1 MVFVE
6 VLGALRVTV
15 DGRPAPLR
23 GPRQGAVLA
32 RLVSA
37 GGEVV
42 SADRLIEDLWQ
53 GEPPPKA
60 SGALQAHI
68 SYLRRA
74 LEPDRPPRAPAGVLV
89 SQTPGYA
96 LRLPVSAVDVWHF
109 DHLVSTAAT
118 ESDPAAR
125 HRLLDSALALWRGPA
140 YAAYA
145 DAAWSAADIARLTD
159 MRWTAVEQRADA
171 ALALG
176 RPEEAVAALRRLV
189 DEHPEREA
197 AVRLLALAHYRQG
210 RQLEALATLRDL
222 RATLNTEFGIDPSP
236 PVRELEAAILAHDPA
251 LAPPAPAEPFAA
263 ESGSARSHSTDD
275 VAATIASVV
284 PDRPEPVSPVSA
296 PVGYAGQ
303 RGALL
308 SAARE
313 AAGGRGRLVWLEGE
327 AGAGKTTLVRSV
339 ADELAAAGWR
349 TAVGRCPEVDGAP
362 AAWAWMELTG
372 ESGSKAADLGAD
384 ATPFHLSLAVVD
396 RFAEWTGHPIDT
408 PGGRM
413 SPGSVVPDTPSSVDT
428 ASVAGPV
435 LVVLEDAHRAD
446 GATLQILRQV
456 VAWSAQAPV
465 LFVVTMRGSEVG
477 DEVRATSAALAA
489 VTSGRL
495 ELTGLDLEAVR
506 TVAGAAGLRGI
517 DNATAELV
525 RDRTGGNPL
534 FVAELA
540 KLAAAE
546 GDLLAVPAGV
556 SDVLHRRIARLPA
569 EAARMLRLLAV
580 WGGES
585 DFDALLELT
594 GETEGALVDL
604 VDTVVVAGLL
614 RLESGG
620 RIRFGHALTR
630 DAVYAGIPALRRGRM
645 HWSALRVAEQVNP
658 VDPAL
663 LAHHALTGAH
673 AGTAGE
679 ALGYVLAAARQ
690 DGARRA
696 FAEAEP
702 LWRAALDLHTLAG
715 HREDGPD
722 PVVGAAI
729 LEVRCALVNALA
741 YRGNDAAARAERA
754 AALDLAEHLAAITRT
769 GPASTDH
776 GSAASAGHESSALLA
791 SGPHLSA
798 ARGSA
803 AAASGEMA
811 DRSSGAAMDPVVP
824 GSGRARGESSAGW
837 GLADE
842 SAGPAVDPVAMALGS
857 WRAPLIWGTRDKR
870 LPDERVIGALR
881 AALARPLPD
890 GVRVRLLVALVVE
903 VEGDDDPLAFAASA
917 EAVATAR
924 DLGDPEL
931 LCAALNVRAYVAL
944 GPDLWDERAGLAD
957 ELLAVSTAAGLVEY
971 QAVAH
976 FLGCLI
982 AGADNDLVRARRA
995 AERGLE
1001 CATGGQLHQMLIVL
1015 TLFDAVL
1022 MVSRGDLDAAERAY
1036 ADASARLVAAG
1047 AANGAELLI
1056 AGAMMLGWARG
1067 DLSALV
1073 EPMAQVHAV
1082 SPDALALAY
1091 ALALLDSG
1099 DIDTARA
1106 VFAAAAPIR
1115 RDHYWSVM
1123 AVFRARVA
1131 LRLGDLAAAA
1141 DCYRDMLPRSGTVAG
1156 LDTGSVVYGPID
1168 TVLAEL
1174 ADALGDPEAAAA
1186 HRTRATEVAAHLT
1199 AQLATLPPTGAK

>member
-1 MVFVE
+1 M
-6 VLGALRVTV
+6 
-15 DGRPAPLR
+15 
-23 GPRQGAVLA
+23 LA

-68 SYLRRA
+68 SYLRRS

-159 MRWTAVEQRADA
+159 RRWTAVEQRADA

-210 RQLEALATLRDL
+210 RQLDALATLRDL

-251 LAPPAPAEPFAA
+251 LTLPTPAEPVAA
-263 ESGSARSHSTDD
+263 ESGSTRSHSTDL
-275 VAATIASVV
+275 AATVTSVV
-284 PDRPEPVSPVSA
+284 PDRPDPVPPMSA

-303 RGALL
+303 RSALL

-313 AAGGRGRLVWLEGE
+313 AADGRSRLVWLEGE

-372 ESGSKAADLGAD
+372 ESGGKAADLGAD
-384 ATPFHLSLAVVD
+384 ATPFRLSLAVVD
-396 RFAEWTGHPIDT
+396 RFAEWTGQPIDT

-413 SPGSVVPDTPSSVDT
+413 SPGPVAPDTPRSVDT
-428 ASVAGPV
+428 ASAAGPV

-446 GATLQILRQV
+446 SATLQILRQV

-506 TVAGAAGLRGI
+506 TVARTAGLRGI
-517 DNATAELV
+517 DDATAELV

-614 RLESGG
+614 RLEPGG

-663 LAHHALTGAH
+663 LAHHAMTGAH

-754 AALDLAEHLAAITRT
+754 AALELAEHLAM
-769 GPASTDH
+769 GDQSF
-776 GSAASAGHESSALLA
+776 
-791 SGPHLSA
+791 
-798 ARGSA
+798 
-803 AAASGEMA
+803 
-811 DRSSGAAMDPVVP
+811 GAAIDPI
-824 GSGRARGESSAGW
+824 A
-837 GLADE
+837 LA
-842 SAGPAVDPVAMALGS
+842 LCS

-870 LPDERVIGALR
+870 LPDDRVIGALR
-881 AALARPLPD
+881 AALDRPLPAA
-890 GVRVRLLVALVVE
+890 VRVRLLVALVVE
-903 VEGDDDPLAFAASA
+903 VEGDDDALAFAASA

-924 DLGDPEL
+924 ELGDPEL

-957 ELLAVSTAAGLVEY
+957 ELLAVSTAAGLVEF

-982 AGADNDLVRARRA
+982 AGADNDLVRARRE

-1015 TLFDAVL
+1015 TLFDVVL
-1022 MVSRGDLDAAERAY
+1022 TVLRGDLDAAERAY
-1036 ADASARLVAAG
+1036 AEASARMVAAG

-1056 AGAMMLGWARG
+1056 AGGMMLGWARG
-1067 DLSALV
+1067 DLSGLV
-1073 EPMAQVHAV
+1073 EPMAQVYAI
-1082 SPDALALAY
+1082 SPEALAHPY

-1099 DIDTARA
+1099 EPDAARA

-1123 AVFRARVA
+1123 AVFRSRVA
-1131 LRLGDLAAAA
+1131 LRLGELEAAAE
-1141 DCYRDMLPRSGTVAG
+1141 CYRDMLPRLGAVAG

-1174 ADALGDPEAAAA
+1174 ADALGDSEAAAA
-1186 HRTRATEVAAHLT
+1186 HRARATAVDAHLA
-1199 AQLATLPPTGAK
+1199 AQLATLPPAGAN

>member
-15 DGRPAPLR
+15 DGRPAALR
-23 GPRQGAVLA
+23 GPMQGAVLA

-96 LRLPVSAVDVWHF
+96 LRLPVSAVDAWHF
-109 DHLVSTAAT
+109 DRLVSTAAT
-118 ESDPAAR
+118 ESDVAAR
-125 HRLLDSALALWRGPA
+125 HRMLDSALALWRGPA
-140 YAAYA
+140 YAAYT

-159 MRWTAVEQRADA
+159 MRWTAVEQRAEA

-176 RPEEAVAALRRLV
+176 RPEEAAATLRRLV

-197 AVRLLALAHYRQG
+197 AVRLLALAQYRLG
-210 RQLEALATLRDL
+210 RQLEALDTLRDL
-222 RATLNTEFGIDPSP
+222 RATLTSEFGIDPSP
-236 PVRELEAAILAHDPA
+236 PLRALEAAILAHDPA
-251 LAPPAPAEPFAA
+251 LTLTPRASIDAAAA
-263 ESGSARSHSTDD
+263 ESASARSHSTSGS
-275 VAATIASVV
+275 AATPA
-284 PDRPEPVSPVSA
+284 PEPVASTPVG
-296 PVGYAGQ
+296 PVGYAEQ
-303 RGALL
+303 RAALL
-308 SAARE
+308 SAAWE
-313 AAGGRGRLVWLEGE
+313 AAAGRSRLVWVEGE
-327 AGAGKTTLVRSV
+327 AGAGKTTLVRAV
-339 ADELAAAGWR
+339 ADELTGTGWR
-349 TAVGRCPEVDGAP
+349 IAVGRCPEVDGAP
-362 AAWAWMELTG
+362 AAWAWIELTG
-372 ESGSKAADLGAD
+372 ESGSKAQGLGAD
-384 ATPFHLSLAVVD
+384 ATPFRLSLAVID
-396 RFAEWTGHPIDT
+396 RFAEWTGQPIDT
-408 PGGRM
+408 PGGPPGPVTSADTTSPHAAAGAGGPD
-413 SPGSVVPDTPSSVDT
+413 SPGAARRT
-428 ASVAGPV
+428 GPL

-446 GATLQILRQV
+446 SATLQILRQV

-477 DEVRATSAALAA
+477 EEIRTTSAALAA
-489 VTSGRL
+489 VTAGRL
-495 ELTGLDLEAVR
+495 ELTGLDVDAVR
-506 TVAGAAGLRGI
+506 AVAGAAGMREI
-517 DNATAELV
+517 DAATAALV

-540 KLAAAE
+540 KLFAVE

-580 WGGES
+580 WGGEA

-594 GETEGALVDL
+594 GETEGTLVDL

-614 RLESGG
+614 RLETGG

-630 DAVYAGIPALRRGRM
+630 DAVYAGIPALRRSRM
-645 HWSALRVAEQVNP
+645 HWSALRVAERADQV
-658 VDPAL
+658 DLDL
-663 LAHHALTGAH
+663 LAYHATVGAH
-673 AGTAGE
+673 AGTAEE
-679 ALGYVLAAARQ
+679 ALGHVLAAARR

-696 FAEAEP
+696 FADAEP
-702 LWRAALDLHTLAG
+702 LWRAALELHKLAG
-715 HREDGPD
+715 HREDGSD
-722 PVVGAAI
+722 SGAGAAI

-741 YRGNDAAARAERA
+741 YAGNDAAARAQRT
-754 AALDLAEHLAAITRT
+754 AALDLAERLAAGGASPITRPGSKSDEPARWGSGVSAEPAVGGT
-769 GPASTDH
+769 GASAVQ
-776 GSAASAGHESSALLA
+776 GSAEL
-791 SGPHLSA
+791 A
-798 ARGSA
+798 ARDSGDQSA
-803 AAASGEMA
+803 
-811 DRSSGAAMDPVVP
+811 VP
-824 GSGRARGESSAGW
+824 AI
-837 GLADE
+837 
-842 SAGPAVDPVAMALGS
+842 DPVAMALGS

-870 LPDERVIGALR
+870 LPDERVIAALR
-881 AALARPLPD
+881 AALARPLPAA
-890 GVRVRLLVALVVE
+890 VRVRLLVALVVE
-903 VEGDDDPLAFAASA
+903 VEGDDDALAFSASS

-924 DLGDPEL
+924 DLGDHEL

-944 GPDLWDERAGLAD
+944 GPDLWGERAALAA

-982 AGADNDLVRARRA
+982 AGADNDLVRARRE

-1001 CATGGQLHQMLIVL
+1001 CATGGQLRQMLIVL
-1015 TLFDAVL
+1015 TVFDAVL
-1022 MVSRGDLDAAERAY
+1022 MVLRGDLDAAERAY

-1073 EPMAQVHAV
+1073 APMAKVHAI
-1082 SPDALALAY
+1082 SPGALALPY

-1099 DIDTARA
+1099 DTDSARA
-1106 VFAAAAPIR
+1106 VFDAAAPIR

-1131 LRLGDLAAAA
+1131 LRLGDLDAAA
-1141 DCYRDMLPRSGTVAG
+1141 DCYRDMLPRAGTMAG

-1174 ADALGDPEAAAA
+1174 ADALGDRAAAA
-1186 HRTRATEVAAHLT
+1186 DHRARADRVSTHIA
-1199 AQLATLPPTGAK
+1199 AQLAILPPMSVS

>member
-68 SYLRRA
+68 SYLRRS

-159 MRWTAVEQRADA
+159 RRWTAVEQRADA

-210 RQLEALATLRDL
+210 RQLDALATLRDL

-251 LAPPAPAEPFAA
+251 LTLPTPAEPVAA
-263 ESGSARSHSTDD
+263 ESGSTRSHSTDL
-275 VAATIASVV
+275 AATVTSVV
-284 PDRPEPVSPVSA
+284 PDRPDPVPPMSA

-303 RGALL
+303 RSALL

-313 AAGGRGRLVWLEGE
+313 AADGRSRLVWLEGE

-372 ESGSKAADLGAD
+372 ESGGKAADLGAD
-384 ATPFHLSLAVVD
+384 ATPFRLSLAVVD
-396 RFAEWTGHPIDT
+396 RFAEWTGQPIDT

-413 SPGSVVPDTPSSVDT
+413 SPGPVAPDTPRSVDT
-428 ASVAGPV
+428 ASAAGPV

-446 GATLQILRQV
+446 SATLQILRQV

-506 TVAGAAGLRGI
+506 TVARTAGLRGI
-517 DNATAELV
+517 DDATAELV

-614 RLESGG
+614 RLEPGG

-663 LAHHALTGAH
+663 LAHHAMTGAH

-754 AALDLAEHLAAITRT
+754 AALELAEHLAM
-769 GPASTDH
+769 GDQSF
-776 GSAASAGHESSALLA
+776 
-791 SGPHLSA
+791 
-798 ARGSA
+798 
-803 AAASGEMA
+803 
-811 DRSSGAAMDPVVP
+811 GAAIDPI
-824 GSGRARGESSAGW
+824 A
-837 GLADE
+837 LA
-842 SAGPAVDPVAMALGS
+842 LCS

-870 LPDERVIGALR
+870 LPDDRVIGALR
-881 AALARPLPD
+881 AALDRPLPAA
-890 GVRVRLLVALVVE
+890 VRVRLLVALVVE
-903 VEGDDDPLAFAASA
+903 VEGDDDALAFAASA

-924 DLGDPEL
+924 ELGDPEL

-957 ELLAVSTAAGLVEY
+957 ELLAVSTAAGLVEF

-982 AGADNDLVRARRA
+982 AGADNDLVRARRE

-1015 TLFDAVL
+1015 TLFDVVL
-1022 MVSRGDLDAAERAY
+1022 TVLRGDLDAAERAY
-1036 ADASARLVAAG
+1036 AEASARMVAAG

-1056 AGAMMLGWARG
+1056 AGGMMLGWARG
-1067 DLSALV
+1067 DLSGLV
-1073 EPMAQVHAV
+1073 EPMAQVYAI
-1082 SPDALALAY
+1082 SPEALAHPY

-1099 DIDTARA
+1099 EPDAARA

-1123 AVFRARVA
+1123 AVFRSRVA
-1131 LRLGDLAAAA
+1131 LRLGELEAAAE
-1141 DCYRDMLPRSGTVAG
+1141 CYRDMLPRLGAVAG

-1174 ADALGDPEAAAA
+1174 ADALGDSEAAAA
-1186 HRTRATEVAAHLT
+1186 HRARATAVDAHLA
-1199 AQLATLPPTGAK
+1199 AQLATLPPAGAN

>member
-96 LRLPVSAVDVWHF
+96 LRLPVSAVDVWQF
-109 DHLVSTAAT
+109 GHLVSAAAT

-159 MRWTAVEQRADA
+159 MRWTAVEQRAEA

-251 LAPPAPAEPFAA
+251 LTLPAPAEPFAA
-263 ESGSARSHSTDD
+263 ESGSTRSHSTDE
-275 VAATIASVV
+275 VATIASVG
-284 PDRPEPVSPVSA
+284 PDRPEPVPPVSA
-296 PVGYAGQ
+296 PVGYSGQ
-303 RGALL
+303 RAALL

-327 AGAGKTTLVRSV
+327 PGAGKTTLVRSV

-372 ESGSKAADLGAD
+372 ESGGKAADLGAD
-384 ATPFHLSLAVVD
+384 ATPFRLSLAVVD
-396 RFAEWTGHPIDT
+396 RFAEWTGQPIDT

-428 ASVAGPV
+428 ASAAGPV

-446 GATLQILRQV
+446 SATLQILRQV

-506 TVAGAAGLRGI
+506 AVAEAAGLRGI
-517 DNATAELV
+517 DDATAELV

-645 HWSALRVAEQVNP
+645 HWSALRVAERVNP

-754 AALDLAEHLAAITRT
+754 AALDLAEHLAAR
-769 GPASTDH
+769 
-776 GSAASAGHESSALLA
+776 AA
-791 SGPHLSA
+791 PVT
-798 ARGSA
+798 
-803 AAASGEMA
+803 
-811 DRSSGAAMDPVVP
+811 GAAIAPI
-824 GSGRARGESSAGW
+824 A
-837 GLADE
+837 LA
-842 SAGPAVDPVAMALGS
+842 LCS

-870 LPDERVIGALR
+870 LPDDRVIGALR
-881 AALARPLPD
+881 AALDRPLPEA
-890 GVRVRLLVALVVE
+890 VRVRLLVGLVVE
-903 VEGDDDPLAFAASA
+903 VEGDDDALAFAASA

-924 DLGDPEL
+924 ELGDHEL

-944 GPDLWDERAGLAD
+944 GPDLWHERAALAD
-957 ELLAVSTAAGLVEY
+957 ELLAVSTAAGLVEF

-1015 TLFDAVL
+1015 TLFDVVL
-1022 MVSRGDLDAAERAY
+1022 TVLRGDLDAAERAY
-1036 ADASARLVAAG
+1036 AEASARMVAAG

-1056 AGAMMLGWARG
+1056 AGGMMLGWARG
-1067 DLSALV
+1067 DLSGLV
-1073 EPMAQVHAV
+1073 EPMAQVYAI
-1082 SPDALALAY
+1082 SPEALAHPY

-1099 DIDTARA
+1099 DIDAARA

-1123 AVFRARVA
+1123 AVFRSRVA
-1131 LRLGDLAAAA
+1131 LRLGELEAAAE
-1141 DCYRDMLPRSGTVAG
+1141 CYRDMLPRSGTVAG

-1168 TVLAEL
+1168 TMLAEL

-1186 HRTRATEVAAHLT
+1186 HRTRATEVDVHLT
-1199 AQLATLPPTGAK
+1199 AQLATLPSAARTRR